1 MKPKSPAHSTANP
14 PRPAARKAKATP
26 AHFRSSW
33 HFMRYVLE
41 IALRD
46 RTTMLDAITP
56 RYREADET
64 VSAEMNEVRAEIA
77 AIERRIARHDA
88 LGHRPTG
95 GRKP

>member
-1 MKPKSPAHSTANP
+1 MSTPK
-14 PRPAARKAKATP
+14 ARKVRATP
-26 AHFRSSW
+26 AHFQSSW

-77 AIERRIARHDA
+77 AIEKRIERHDA
-88 LGHRPTG
+88 LNIHPPAVAPSTANNNK
-95 GRKP
+95 GRKK